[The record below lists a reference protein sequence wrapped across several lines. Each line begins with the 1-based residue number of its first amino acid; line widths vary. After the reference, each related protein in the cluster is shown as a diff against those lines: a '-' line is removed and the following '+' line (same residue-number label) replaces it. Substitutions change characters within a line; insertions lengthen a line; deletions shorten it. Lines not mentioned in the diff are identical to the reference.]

1 MAMDDVSPQRKA
13 AMFKFH
19 QAEQEMSRGHYDRAM
34 QAAREAI
41 REDPTY
47 LEVHMWLAQ
56 RFVADDEPRKA
67 SHELEIILH
76 ADRGNEMAWKMME
89 QVDPASATRLRRLQS
104 IAPDPFVVQK
114 RAPLTDD
121 VADIDDYVDDDEPVD
136 FGDDGGDPFLAGDV
150 DESVIGTWGE
160 DEEGGY
166 ADEDDEGEYEED
178 ADMVDDA
185 GGGSGAVQDP
195 HFWEYEQDRQFLA
208 KWEAE
213 TVVAE
218 AVVKIEELWKDI
230 EAWDYVLNL
239 CAHASPNLHEK
250 IFQAAKQASGRLGLE
265 MPELFVFPERCMHP
279 VLIKDRPPMLAV
291 PTGVLRAMTPDE
303 ALFQIGREIGHL
315 NTGYLAQMQMVKI
328 VTNRKAQLAGD
339 LASTLSDFLGGTVK
353 YWDTNLSREEIARLK
368 KLGHAWQQ
376 RCELTADRAGLVC
389 CGDVVVACTAI
400 AKTTAKS
407 IDEASAMTIGAFL
420 KQFEGEDVGQ
430 LAAIPVE
437 ESPSRNPRYAAYRI
451 HMLKW
456 WATTPVGMNVLT

>member
-1 MAMDDVSPQRKA
+1 MAMDDVSPQRKV

-19 QAEQEMSRGHYDRAM
+19 QAEQEMSRGHVDRGL
-34 QAAREAI
+34 QLAREAI

-47 LEVHMWLAQ
+47 LDAHLWLAQ
-56 RFVADDEPRKA
+56 RFVAMDEPRKA
-67 SHELEIILH
+67 SHELETVLH
-76 ADRGNEMAWKMME
+76 ADPKNEVAWQLME
-89 QVDPASATRLRRLQS
+89 QVDPASANRLRRLQS
-104 IAPDPFVVQK
+104 IAPDPFVVQN
-114 RAPLTDD
+114 RAPLTED
-121 VADIDDYVDDDEPVD
+121 VAEIEDYVDDDEPVD
-136 FGDDGGDPFLAGDV
+136 FGGDGGDPFLAGDV
-150 DESVIGTWGE
+150 DESVIGTWGD
-160 DEEGGY
+160 DEEEEGDY
-166 ADEDDEGEYEED
+166 EEEGEGDEVAESTG
-178 ADMVDDA
+178 A
-185 GGGSGAVQDP
+185 GANSAP

-213 TVVAE
+213 PVIAE
-218 AVVKIEELWKDI
+218 AVVKIQELWKDI

-239 CAHASPNLHEK
+239 CAHANPSLHEK
-250 IFQAAKQASGRLGLE
+250 IFQAAKKASERLGVE

-279 VLIKDRPPMLAV
+279 VLIKDQPPLLAV

-328 VTNRKAQLAGD
+328 VTNRKAQLVGD
-339 LASTLSDFLGGTVK
+339 LASTLRDFLGGTVK
-353 YWDTNLSREEIARLK
+353 YWDAQLSRDEIDRLK

-407 IDEASAMTIGAFL
+407 IDEASTMTVGAFL
-420 KQFEGEDVGQ
+420 KQFEHEDVGK

-456 WATTPVGMNVLT
+456 WATTPAGMNVLM